1 MRELQKLV
9 AAADHHHERMEAV
22 AQLTSLDHANEANET
37 RQVPPLAAPL
47 AAHLPSVADVE
58 RAVGHAIA
66 VASTAMNDVNLEFYA
81 DDAASR
87 FASGTMMRGIGSQS
101 MSCWQ

>member
-1 MRELQKLV
+1 M
-9 AAADHHHERMEAV
+9 

-66 VASTAMNDVNLEFYA
+66 VASTAMNDVNLE
-81 DDAASR
+81 R
-87 FASGTMMRGIGSQS
+87 LGGTGGTDHVGVFVR
-101 MSCWQ
+101 